1 MSRSSKNKK
10 SKVPKI
16 TEEDYAAYLTALK
29 SPTPPSATQPTCA
42 SALENNVRG
51 VAEVRKP

>member
-16 TEEDYAAYLTALK
+16 TEEEYAAYLTALK

>member
-16 TEEDYAAYLTALK
+16 TEEEYAAYLKK
-29 SPTPPSATQPTCA
+29 SMM
-42 SALENNVRG
+42 E
-51 VAEVRKP
+51 